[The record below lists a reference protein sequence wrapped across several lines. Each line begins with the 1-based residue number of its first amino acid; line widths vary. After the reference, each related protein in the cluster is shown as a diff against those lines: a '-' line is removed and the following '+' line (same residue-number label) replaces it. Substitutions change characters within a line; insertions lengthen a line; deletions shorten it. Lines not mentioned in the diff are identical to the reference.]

1 MATTTSE
8 KSKKLSR
15 LFVAM
20 IIIGLVAMLFG
31 YFGPIITLSGNSF
44 DSGWN
49 LKALKLINKEMQAQA
64 ATEIAENGTT
74 AYTSLKGVGALGFFA
89 KAVFI
94 LGIVTLVWFIL
105 LCVLYIENPELIYLV
120 IGGLTVLSSLLVF
133 IFTLVLIPSFRAN
146 LFASLASVGVET
158 ENVSSV
164 VFGFGGIC
172 LPIGGLLF
180 GGGTAG
186 MALTTPKVEVLHKG

>member
-1 MATTTSE
+1 MATSVSE

-15 LFVAM
+15 LFAVM
-20 IIIGLVAMLFG
+20 IVIGLIAMLFG
-31 YFGPIITLSGNSF
+31 YFGPFITLSGGSF

-49 LKALKLINKEMQAQA
+49 LKALKQLNKDLKAQA
-64 ATEIAENGTT
+64 ALEIEETGTT
-74 AYTSLKGVGALGFFA
+74 AYTSLKGVGALSFFA

-105 LCVLYIENPELIYLV
+105 LCVLYIENPELIYIV
-120 IGGLTVLSSLLVF
+120 IGGLTVLSSILAF
-133 IFTLVLIPSFRAN
+133 IFTLVLIPSFKQN
-146 LFASLASVGVET
+146 LIASYASVGNEFT
-158 ENVSSV
+158 SSV
-164 VFGFGGIC
+164 RFAFGGIC

-186 MALTTPKVEVLHKG
+186 LALTTPKVEVLHKG